1 MEEMRIETCPAH
13 LLFRALRDATAS

>member
-13 LLFRALRDATAS
+13 LLFRALREATAS